1 VLFHVAQ
8 ELFTGSDTFAL
19 TRGLNLWLAMIQK
32 DYGGYV
38 AASIGEQLL
47 FSNLGQAQRASMRF
61 SHEAVN
67 HIV

>member
-1 VLFHVAQ
+1 MGPTL
-8 ELFTGSDTFAL
+8 
-19 TRGLNLWLAMIQK
+19 
-32 DYGGYV
+32 

-47 FSNLGQAQRASMRF
+47 FSNFGQAQRASMRF